1 MKKLFTAIRHSD
13 LDMVKELLHKKPEL
27 VNCTAKQPPK
37 KDDGQSPLQI
47 ALKTGNFEIADYLL
61 SLGADVNFME
71 ADTSCNTWRAPVIHD
86 AITAAIMSAR
96 WNTNSEVMGGM
107 TVHSTKEKAD
117 QAFALLEKLIQLGAD
132 VNARNSYGNS
142 CIWIACSQAKQILPT
157 YNHVENRL
165 HDDRLLTNELRADL
179 SRIFDL
185 LIRHGADLSY
195 VGGTFDRT
203 VTEFYKNEPV
213 FEFLR
218 QG

>member
-1 MKKLFTAIRHSD
+1 
-13 LDMVKELLHKKPEL
+13 
-27 VNCTAKQPPK
+27 
-37 KDDGQSPLQI
+37 
-47 ALKTGNFEIADYLL
+47 
-61 SLGADVNFME
+61 
-71 ADTSCNTWRAPVIHD
+71 
-86 AITAAIMSAR
+86 MSAR

-132 VNARNSYGNS
+132 
-142 CIWIACSQAKQILPT
+142 
-157 YNHVENRL
+157 
-165 HDDRLLTNELRADL
+165 
-179 SRIFDL
+179 
-185 LIRHGADLSY
+185 LSY